1 MKHFWGI
8 LDMVKPSLGDH
19 KASKW
24 TPLLTFL
31 AQDSAPSVR
40 KEPGPDLET
49 VSDCPLPTLEW
60 SPTALACGLRG
71 GLHAC
76 GLLGETFQDTRR
88 FLIWM

>member
-24 TPLLTFL
+24 TPLLTL
-31 AQDSAPSVR
+31 LVQDYVPSVTR
-40 KEPGPDLET
+40 
-49 VSDCPLPTLEW
+49 PLPTLDW
-60 SPTALACGLRG
+60 SPTSLVCGLRG

-76 GLLGETFQDTRR
+76 GLLGEPFQDTRR
-88 FLIWM
+88 FLIQM